1 MSRYRAR
8 YQDPEG
14 KRHRGFPTYAWQCAP
29 ANLKTRRQLHALG
42 LRPGGSPVV
51 AQMLWHCG
59 RRTPA
64 VAYLYD
70 VDRCLPKR
78 EMTPGR
84 QRTLDAMMR
93 VRSTCGTCQRVFEY
107 CLPTKYGGRRCV
119 DCLEQE
125 GAFAVADGFSVACA

>member
-14 KRHRGFPTYAWQCAP
+14 RRHHGFPTYGWQCAP
-29 ANLKTRRQLHALG
+29 SHLATRRQLSKLG

-59 RRTPA
+59 RKEPA

-70 VDRCLPKR
+70 TTRCKPKR
-78 EMTPGR
+78 PMTEGR
-84 QRTLDAMMR
+84 RRAIEAMLR
-93 VRSTCGTCQRVFEY
+93 VRSTCGKCTRVFEY

-119 DCLEQE
+119 DCLELE
-125 GAFAVADGFSVACA
+125 GVFAASGCSVPCG